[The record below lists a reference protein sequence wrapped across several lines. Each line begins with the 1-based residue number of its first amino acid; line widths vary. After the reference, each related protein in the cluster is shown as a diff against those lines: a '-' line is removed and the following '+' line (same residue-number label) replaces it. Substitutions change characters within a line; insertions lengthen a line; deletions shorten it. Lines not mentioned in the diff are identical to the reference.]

1 MQQPEASKE
10 QNGPEKGNRSFGE
23 SFGQI
28 FVKGFDRVRRLMP
41 ANDDRHETAFLPAAL
56 EVMETPPSP
65 LGRTLLYAICSL
77 FLIAWGWAYFGK
89 VDLVA
94 TSQGK
99 IIPSG
104 KVKTIQPLE
113 IGVVRR
119 INVTEGQHVKAG
131 EILVEIDPTESK
143 AEAQRLAGDLM
154 ASRVEAARLSV
165 TAKAEGPALVAEQIF
180 LSSIPAGA
188 DKALVDRNLALL
200 RSSLAEQAAT
210 LAAIDSDSAQ
220 KQAARKQTV
229 SEIQKLNGTIPLI
242 RKRSQLRQE
251 LVAKGYSSVMES
263 SREQQAL
270 IESEQTL
277 SEDRHKLEQNEAAL
291 NQLAEQRREAVAKF
305 TSTTLSSLADA
316 ERKADDAQQQ
326 LVKAQDLAAHR
337 TLTSPVDGTVQQLVL
352 HTVGGIVTPA
362 QELMVIVPQGA
373 VLEVEA
379 MIQNK
384 DIGFVAAG
392 QQAEIKLETFP
403 FTRYGLRHGTVLEV
417 SPDAV
422 APSPPQQERNKN
434 GSTADNGQQQPQAQD
449 SLYTARISLDQDTM
463 PVDGKDIPLT
473 PGMTVTAEIKTGRQ
487 RIIDYL
493 LDPLR
498 RYRHESFQER

>member
-1 MQQPEASKE
+1 MSQLKVSSVQGGLGRAYQSL
-10 QNGPEKGNRSFGE
+10 GR
-23 SFGQI
+23 
-28 FVKGFDRVRRLMP
+28 GFDRVRRLIP

-65 LGRTLLYAICSL
+65 AGRALLYAICTL

-113 IGVVRR
+113 IGIVRR
-119 INVTEGQHVKAG
+119 IAVTEGQHVRAG
-131 EILVEIDPTESK
+131 DVLVEIDPTESQ
-143 AEAQRLAGDLM
+143 AEAQRLAQELTE
-154 ASRVEAARLSV
+154 SRVEAARLGV
-165 TAKAEGPALVAEQIF
+165 TAKADGPGTAAEQAF
-180 LSSIPAGA
+180 TNSLPASA
-188 DKALVDRNLALL
+188 DRAVVDRNLALL
-200 RSSLAEQAAT
+200 RSALAEQAAS

-220 KQAARKQTV
+220 KQAARKQTEA
-229 SEIQKLNGTIPLI
+229 EITKLNGTIPLI
-242 RKRSQLRQE
+242 RKRSEQRE
-251 LVAKGYSSVMES
+251 ALVAKGYSSQMEA
-263 SREQQAL
+263 SRERQAL

-277 SEDRHKLEQNEAAL
+277 AEDRHKLEENQAAL
-291 NQLAEQRREAVAKF
+291 NQLTEQRREAVAKF
-305 TSTTLSSLADA
+305 TSTTLTSLADA
-316 ERKADDAQQQ
+316 ERKAGDAEQQ
-326 LVKAQDLAAHR
+326 LVKAQDLATHR

-352 HTVGGIVTPA
+352 HTVGGVVTPA

-384 DIGFVAAG
+384 DIGFVQEG

-422 APSPPQQERNKN
+422 APSPQQPERNKN
-434 GSTADNGQQQPQAQD
+434 GSTPDSGQQNPQAQD

-463 PVDGKDIPLT
+463 QVDGRDIKLT

>member
-1 MQQPEASKE
+1 MPRPEVSRV
-10 QNGPEKGNRSFGE
+10 QNSLGKAYRG
-23 SFGQI
+23 FGQSLEKN
-28 FVKGFDRVRRLMP
+28 FGRVLRLIP

-56 EVMETPPSP
+56 EVVETPPSP
-65 LGRTLLYAICSL
+65 LGRMLIYAICSL
-77 FLIAWGWAYFGK
+77 FVIAWAWAYFGK

-94 TSQGK
+94 TAQGK

-104 KVKTIQPLE
+104 KTKVIQPLE
-113 IGVVRR
+113 IGVVGS
-119 INVTEGQHVKAG
+119 IAVTEGQHVKAG
-131 EILVEIDPTESK
+131 DVLVEIDPTESK
-143 AEAQRLAGDLM
+143 AEAQRLSQELTENQ
-154 ASRVEAARLSV
+154 VEAARLSV
-165 TAKAEGPALVAEQIF
+165 TAKANGPGPAAEQEF
-180 LSSIPAGA
+180 LNSVPADT

-200 RSSLAEQAAT
+200 RSALAEQAAT

-220 KQAARKQTV
+220 KQAEHKQTE

-242 RKRSQLRQE
+242 RKRSELRKE
-251 LVAKGYSSVMES
+251 LVAKGYSSLMEA

-277 SEDRHKLEQNEAAL
+277 AEDRHKLEQNEAAL
-291 NQLAEQRREAVAKF
+291 NQLTEQRLEAVAKF

-316 ERKADDAQQQ
+316 EGKAADEQQQ
-326 LVKAQDLAAHR
+326 LIKAQDLATHR
-337 TLTSPVDGTVQQLVL
+337 TLTSPVDGTVQQLAL
-352 HTVGGIVTPA
+352 HTVGGVVTPA

-384 DIGFVAAG
+384 DIGFVQQG
-392 QQAEIKLETFP
+392 QPAEIKLETFP

-422 APSPPQQERNKN
+422 APSSQQPERNKN
-434 GSTADNGQQQPQAQD
+434 GSTADSGQQAPQTQD
-449 SLYTARISLDQDTM
+449 SLYTARISLDRDSM
-463 PVDGKDIPLT
+463 PVEGRDISLT